1 MPQSF
6 GVWRHRR
13 KNGTIFYVEITSYSL
28 TLFGRQVRVSVC
40 NDVTESQRHAIE
52 FEVLSEIIQGVNL
65 TSNLDELLQLIH
77 RSLKQAVYAENFFVT
92 LYDEETGL
100 FNFPFHVDKYD
111 SAPKP
116 AALWKTCTGYVLRTG
131 KPLLLTEQIDRELT
145 EKMEIEMVG
154 TRSRS
159 WLGIPLRTPSRS
171 IGVLVLQHYEE
182 ENAFTQRDVEFLESV
197 AGQIALAIERKAAE
211 TALRETNQTL
221 NEVIQSSP
229 LAIATFSLDGRVR
242 LWNSAAERIFG
253 WTAEEITA
261 IPFPL
266 FPDLS
271 NEDQEKHKRDILSG
285 ERISNREM
293 QRLTKD
299 GSLINVSMSLARLCD
314 AEGEPSAIL
323 ALIADISERKNA
335 EAALRLTEEQLRQAQ
350 KMEAVGQLA
359 GGVAHDFNNLLTA
372 ILGYSETMLA
382 REDIDESVTNGL
394 REITKAGHR
403 ASSLTGQLLAFS
415 RKQVLMPKV
424 VDLNSIVE
432 DIDKMLR
439 RLIGEDVSLTTTLQ
453 PDVHPVKVDPGQI
466 EQVLLNLAVNARDA
480 MPHGGDL
487 MIETSNAELDEN
499 YLKQHA
505 GVSPGRYVCL
515 SVSDSGMGM
524 DAETQSR
531 IFEPFFT
538 TKEIGKGTGLGL
550 STVYGIVKQSGG
562 HVWVYSEVGIGTTFK
577 IYFPRFEEQRA
588 PQSSTTTEREGGET
602 ILLVEDEEV
611 VRTMVSTLLTE
622 MGYKILCASTSDEA
636 EQISGEFTSQID
648 LLLSDIVMPQI
659 NGAELAKKLIQS
671 RPNLKIIFMS
681 GHTGLAVDNLA
692 VAGVVRPFLQK
703 PFSLSSLAT
712 SIREIMDGV
721 QKS

>member
-1 MPQSF
+1 
-6 GVWRHRR
+6 
-13 KNGTIFYVEITSYSL
+13 
-28 TLFGRQVRVSVC
+28 
-40 NDVTESQRHAIE
+40 
-52 FEVLSEIIQGVNL
+52 
-65 TSNLDELLQLIH
+65 
-77 RSLKQAVYAENFFVT
+77 
-92 LYDEETGL
+92 
-100 FNFPFHVDKYD
+100 
-111 SAPKP
+111 
-116 AALWKTCTGYVLRTG
+116 
-131 KPLLLTEQIDRELT
+131 
-145 EKMEIEMVG
+145 
-154 TRSRS
+154 
-159 WLGIPLRTPSRS
+159 
-171 IGVLVLQHYEE
+171 
-182 ENAFTQRDVEFLESV
+182 
-197 AGQIALAIERKAAE
+197 
-211 TALRETNQTL
+211 
-221 NEVIQSSP
+221 
-229 LAIATFSLDGRVR
+229 
-242 LWNSAAERIFG
+242 
-253 WTAEEITA
+253 
-261 IPFPL
+261 
-266 FPDLS
+266 DLS

-499 YLKQHA
+499 YLKQ
-505 GVSPGRYVCL
+505 
-515 SVSDSGMGM
+515 
-524 DAETQSR
+524 
-531 IFEPFFT
+531 
-538 TKEIGKGTGLGL
+538 
-550 STVYGIVKQSGG
+550 
-562 HVWVYSEVGIGTTFK
+562 
-577 IYFPRFEEQRA
+577 
-588 PQSSTTTEREGGET
+588 
-602 ILLVEDEEV
+602 
-611 VRTMVSTLLTE
+611 
-622 MGYKILCASTSDEA
+622 
-636 EQISGEFTSQID
+636 
-648 LLLSDIVMPQI
+648 
-659 NGAELAKKLIQS
+659 
-671 RPNLKIIFMS
+671 
-681 GHTGLAVDNLA
+681 
-692 VAGVVRPFLQK
+692 
-703 PFSLSSLAT
+703 
-712 SIREIMDGV
+712 
-721 QKS
+721 